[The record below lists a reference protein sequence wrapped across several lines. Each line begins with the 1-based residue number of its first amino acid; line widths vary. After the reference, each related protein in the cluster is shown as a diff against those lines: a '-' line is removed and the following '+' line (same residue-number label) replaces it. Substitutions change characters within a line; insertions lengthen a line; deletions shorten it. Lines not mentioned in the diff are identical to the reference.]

1 MKNTHLEHLEDNI
14 LNGGSQGGKEAVA
27 FLRSLGDMLEQGGA
41 DTRVTVKWDGAPAV
55 ICGTNPENG
64 RFFVG
69 TKSVFNKTDPKIIYS
84 EEDVERMYA
93 PGQLAE
99 KLKASYKYLSTLS
112 IPEVVQG
119 DLLFTDDKYEANIGG
134 DTCVAFQPNTIVYA
148 VPKDSDIGQKIDE
161 AKFGIVFHTAYSGR
175 TLDTMS
181 ASFGNIRVQGNT
193 NVFVTSSDFKNASGE
208 ANMTATE
215 KTVYTNLVNKTEGSL
230 KQASRFLD
238 LMKVNDMNKF
248 TLNIMFKTFFNR
260 YVRDGKC
267 LDGARATAS
276 DFAQKF
282 SNALDKEIASKKMKG
297 GKKLMQMARKAAIKV
312 LRKKLVGK
320 DKAAKYSL
328 LSMAD
333 NKQIDL
339 KVKKNQ
345 AKIAPLARKLLPQ
358 VRKDTMARVKQARQ
372 TPQNNEYIPESKLT
386 GNLKKARE
394 LMSPAK
400 HRKDGIERIMK
411 GMKVTYKQATKFHD
425 DVMKSYGFKPE
436 SFEIVSFTTL

>member
-27 FLRSLGDMLEQGGA
+27 FLRSLGDMLDQGGA
-41 DTRVTVKWDGAPAV
+41 DTRVTVKWDGAPAI
-55 ICGTNPENG
+55 ICGVNPENG

-181 ASFGNIRVQGNT
+181 ASFGNIGVQGNT

-248 TLNIMFKTFFNR
+248 TLNIMFKTFFNT
-260 YVRDGKC
+260 YVRQGRS
-267 LDGARATAS
+267 LVGARNTAR
-276 DFAQKF
+276 DFAQYF
-282 SNALDKEIASKKMKG
+282 SNALDKEIDKKKMKATKDKYLELKNKG
-297 GKKLMQMARKAAIKV
+297 LKFISDNQQAIYMTVASYMNLQAAKNFMIRKLQKVNTFGTFLRTPDGYRVTAPEGFVAIRSGQA
-312 LRKKLVGK
+312 LKLVDRLEFSRANFTA
-320 DKAAKYSL
+320 DKNWEKGNP
-328 LSMAD
+328 MP
-333 NKQIDL
+333 
-339 KVKKNQ
+339 VP
-345 AKIAPLARKLLPQ
+345 KI
-358 VRKDTMARVKQARQ
+358 
-372 TPQNNEYIPESKLT
+372 
-386 GNLKKARE
+386 
-394 LMSPAK
+394 
-400 HRKDGIERIMK
+400 
-411 GMKVTYKQATKFHD
+411 
-425 DVMKSYGFKPE
+425 
-436 SFEIVSFTTL
+436 

>member
-248 TLNIMFKTFFNR
+248 TLNIMFKTFFNT
-260 YVRDGKC
+260 YVRQGRS
-267 LDGARATAS
+267 LIGARSTAR
-276 DFAQKF
+276 DFAQYF
-282 SNALDKEIASKKMKG
+282 SNALDKEIDKKKMKATKDKYLELKNKG
-297 GKKLMQMARKAAIKV
+297 LKFISDNQQAIYMTVASYMNLQAAKNFMIRKLQKVNTFGTFLRTPDGYRVTAPEGFVAIRSGQA
-312 LRKKLVGK
+312 LKLVDRLEFSRANFTA
-320 DKAAKYSL
+320 DKNWEKGNP
-328 LSMAD
+328 MP
-333 NKQIDL
+333 
-339 KVKKNQ
+339 VP
-345 AKIAPLARKLLPQ
+345 KI
-358 VRKDTMARVKQARQ
+358 
-372 TPQNNEYIPESKLT
+372 
-386 GNLKKARE
+386 
-394 LMSPAK
+394 
-400 HRKDGIERIMK
+400 
-411 GMKVTYKQATKFHD
+411 
-425 DVMKSYGFKPE
+425 
-436 SFEIVSFTTL
+436 

>member
-134 DTCVAFQPNTIVYA
+134 DTCIAFQPNTIVYA
-148 VPKDSDIGQKIDE
+148 VPKDSDIGEKIDQ
-161 AKFGIVFHTAYSGR
+161 AKFGIVFHTSYSGR
-175 TLDTMS
+175 SLDAMS
-181 ASFGNIRVQGNT
+181 ASFGDINVQGNT
-193 NVFVTSSDFKNASGE
+193 DVFVTSSDFKNASGE
-208 ANMTATE
+208 ANMSAAE

-238 LMKVNDMNKF
+238 MMKTNDMNKF

-260 YVRDGKC
+260 YVREGKS
-267 LDGARATAS
+267 LVGARNTAR
-276 DFAQKF
+276 DFAQYF
-282 SNALDKEIASKKMKG
+282 SNALDKEIDKKKMKATKDKYLELKNKG
-297 GKKLMQMARKAAIKV
+297 LRFISDNQQAIYMTVASYMNLQAAKNFMIRKLQKVNTFGTFLRTPDGYRVTAPEGFVAIRSGQA
-312 LRKKLVGK
+312 LKLVDRLEFSRANFTA
-320 DKAAKYSL
+320 DKNWEKGNP
-328 LSMAD
+328 MP
-333 NKQIDL
+333 
-339 KVKKNQ
+339 VP
-345 AKIAPLARKLLPQ
+345 KI
-358 VRKDTMARVKQARQ
+358 
-372 TPQNNEYIPESKLT
+372 
-386 GNLKKARE
+386 
-394 LMSPAK
+394 
-400 HRKDGIERIMK
+400 
-411 GMKVTYKQATKFHD
+411 
-425 DVMKSYGFKPE
+425 
-436 SFEIVSFTTL
+436 